1 MYKPYFLF
9 LGREKAGNGWMGG
22 DALPGKKEV
31 DKTKLYKHIN
41 DRPPEKLMV
50 PASRRL
56 LIYGVL
62 LIGSVWPV

>member
-1 MYKPYFLF
+1 
-9 LGREKAGNGWMGG
+9 MGG

-41 DRPPEKLMV
+41 DRPPDKLMV

-62 LIGSVWPV
+62 LVGSVWPVYDFLW